1 MSTTAHPWITELRTR
16 LDALEAALLRGDATE
31 VESASA
37 QVQAVLQHAPKTA
50 EFGQAGGTLR
60 SDMLEQ
66 AQRFG
71 QLRQAVMR
79 ANGHNE
85 RALRS
90 LMPGQAKP
98 PTYGRPNGPSPT
110 GGAGQAFLSA

>member
-16 LDALEAALLRGDATE
+16 LDALEDALLRGDAE
-31 VESASA
+31 AVELSSA
-37 QVQAVLQHAPKTA
+37 QVQQALQNAPGTA
-50 EFGQAGGTLR
+50 AFGEVGSMLR
-60 SDMLEQ
+60 ADMLVQ

-98 PTYGRPNGPSPT
+98 ATYGRMSGSMPAGRP
-110 GGAGQAFLSA
+110 GQAFLSA

>member
-1 MSTTAHPWITELRTR
+1 MRPRR
-16 LDALEAALLRGDATE
+16 PN
-31 VESASA
+31 SARRA
-37 QVQAVLQHAPKTA
+37 D
-50 EFGQAGGTLR
+50 TLR
-60 SDMLEQ
+60 ADMLDQ

-90 LMPGQAKP
+90 LMPGQAKQA
-98 PTYGRPNGPSPT
+98 TYGRLSGATKPSGP
-110 GGAGQAFLSA
+110 GQAFLSA

>member
-1 MSTTAHPWITELRTR
+1 MNTAAHPWIIELRTR
-16 LDALEAALLRGDATE
+16 LDALEAALLRGDATG
-31 VESASA
+31 VEGASA
-37 QVQAVLQHAPKTA
+37 QVQWVLQNAPKTA
-50 EFGQAGGTLR
+50 EFGQVGGMLR
-60 SDMLEQ
+60 ADMLDQ

-90 LMPGQAKP
+90 LMPGQVKP
-98 PTYGRPNGPSPT
+98 PTYGRLSGSPQTSGPS
-110 GGAGQAFLSA
+110 QAFLSA

>member
-16 LDALEAALLRGDATE
+16 LDALEAALLHADANE

-37 QVQAVLQHAPKTA
+37 QVQAALQSAPKTA

-60 SDMLEQ
+60 ADMLDQ

-90 LMPGQAKP
+90 LMPAHAQQA
-98 PTYGRPNGPSPT
+98 TYGRLSGASKT
-110 GGAGQAFLSA
+110 GGPGQACLSA

>member
-1 MSTTAHPWITELRTR
+1 MSTAAHPWITELRTR
-16 LDALEAALLRGDATE
+16 LDALEAALLRGDATK

-60 SDMLEQ
+60 ADMLDQ

-90 LMPGQAKP
+90 LMPGQAKQA
-98 PTYGRPNGPSPT
+98 TYGRLSGATKPSGP
-110 GGAGQAFLSA
+110 GQAFLSA